1 MSYFLDIMIELMNHE
16 ILIVF
21 IYEDGIFLECLFDL
35 DKFIKVLLSLKRS
48 VEKNINFENS
58 NYRIK
63 ILLEHT
69 IVIGLTFLIFLL
81 HGLNH
86 FVVMFECVNI
96 ILLCIVFR
104 CSLIVLKPGLLS
116 NHVNFLLRIKIHFS
130 WSKLVLYWLSQTI
143 KWTSN

>member
-1 MSYFLDIMIELMNHE
+1 MNYFLDIMIELVNHE

-21 IYEDGIFLECLFDL
+21 VYEDGIFLKCLFDF

-48 VEKNINFENS
+48 VEKYINFEDS

-63 ILLEHT
+63 ILLEHA
-69 IVIGLTFLIFLL
+69 IVIGLTFLIFFL

-86 FVVMFECVNI
+86 FVVVFKCVNI
-96 ILLCIVFR
+96 ILLCVVFS

-116 NHVNFLLRIKIHFS
+116 NHVNFLLRIEIHIS
-130 WSKLVLYWLSQTI
+130 WSELILYWLPQTQ